1 MGRKSDSPPKHPWL
15 RGAVRGVAGAMAMSG
30 MRQVEV
36 GAGFVRRTPPEAVL
50 AEGVPALL
58 ESVPPER
65 RKAAIELA
73 HWGYGA
79 AAGTVFALLPRRV
92 RRWRLAGPVFGV
104 AVWSAYELAVAPAL
118 GLAHARRHRPRER
131 WAFLV
136 DHVVFGLMV
145 GEPPESV
152 VAGTGDSGDDAEERC
167 CCGGHGSAGGRGGSR
182 GHRGRGGRR
191 DRRKHGGHGSHCD
204 HGSHGHHADDDG
216 PGVHGGHGK
225 HGDHGKHGG
234 RGKRHRS

>member
-1 MGRKSDSPPKHPWL
+1 
-15 RGAVRGVAGAMAMSG
+15 MSG

-36 GAGFVRRTPPEAVL
+36 GTGFVRRTPPEAVL

-58 ESVPPER
+58 ESVAPER

-79 AAGTVFALLPRRV
+79 AAGTAFTLLPRRV

-104 AVWSAYELAVAPAL
+104 AVWGAYELAVSPAL
-118 GLAHARRHRPRER
+118 GLAHARRRRPRER

-145 GEPPESV
+145 GESPESV
-152 VAGTGDSGDDAEERC
+152 VAGTGGSGDDAEERC
-167 CCGGHGSAGGRGGSR
+167 CHGGHGSTGGRGG
-182 GHRGRGGRR
+182 HRGRR
-191 DRRKHGGHGSHCD
+191 DRRKHEGHGSHCG
-204 HGSHGHHADDDG
+204 HGSHEHHADDDG
-216 PGVHGGHGK
+216 PGVHSGHGK
-225 HGDHGKHGG
+225 HSDHGKHGKHG
-234 RGKRHRS
+234 RRGKRHRS

>member
-1 MGRKSDSPPKHPWL
+1 
-15 RGAVRGVAGAMAMSG
+15 MSG

-36 GAGFVRRTPPEAVL
+36 GTGFVRRTPPEAVL

-79 AAGTVFALLPRRV
+79 ASGTVFALLPRRV

-118 GLAHARRHRPRER
+118 GLAHARGHRSRER

-136 DHVVFGLMV
+136 DHVLFGLMV
-145 GEPPESV
+145 GERPASV

-167 CCGGHGSAGGRGGSR
+167 CCGCHGRAGARGEHR
-182 GHRGRGGRR
+182 ERRGRGGRR
-191 DRRKHGGHGSHCD
+191 ERGAHENHCGHCGHGHR
-204 HGSHGHHADDDG
+204 ADG
-216 PGVHGGHGK
+216 GGRGVHGGHGE
-225 HGDHGKHGG
+225 HCGRGRHRS
-234 RGKRHRS
+234 RGKRHRP

>member
-1 MGRKSDSPPKHPWL
+1 
-15 RGAVRGVAGAMAMSG
+15 MSG

-36 GAGFVRRTPPEAVL
+36 GTGFVRRTPPEAVL

-92 RRWRLAGPVFGV
+92 RRWRLTGPVFGV

-152 VAGTGDSGDDAEERC
+152 VAGTGGSGDDAEERC
-167 CCGGHGSAGGRGGSR
+167 CCGGH
-182 GHRGRGGRR
+182 RGRGGRR
-191 DRRKHGGHGSHCD
+191 DRRKRGRHGSHCGHGSH
-204 HGSHGHHADDDG
+204 GQHADDDG